1 MPVTDSLKG
10 ADAGKNKAGDAKL
23 GKPTDKPTDK
33 PKSKQIGF
41 MKLFKYSSC

>member
-23 GKPTDKPTDK
+23 GKPTDKP
-33 PKSKQIGF
+33 KSKQIGF